1 MEVGGVR
8 FKYSDRLLAEAAAE
22 RAQRGEVVEGD
33 VAQFINPFSIHANLE
48 EEFEKRSQGL
58 ATIKNNY

>member
-33 VAQFINPFSIHANLE
+33 VAQFINPFSIHSNLVDGGCD
-48 EEFEKRSQGL
+48 K
-58 ATIKNNY
+58 